1 MYKLKNKQLIHLTK
15 GKHHDGGGLYIRI
28 TRQGKG
34 LWTYRFRLNKK
45 SHEMSLG
52 TFPEVKLSE
61 AREKLAEQKRLRL
74 KDINPLHEKRK
85 HEILKEQQNKKFS
98 EIADLYI
105 TTKKKDEWTN
115 PKSEQQWRSTIET
128 YAKPILDRKPF
139 IDINHDDIVEVL
151 FPIWSTKTE
160 TARRLQQRLFR
171 IISFAKIKKWYDKE
185 NPASW
190 QEHLSHVLPDPYKI
204 QRVTHHAHLKH
215 NEIKVFYNRLC
226 KLELFSAYAL
236 RIVILTVT
244 RTSEVLKSKFEEFDL
259 ENRIW
264 TIPFQN
270 MKARKVHKI
279 PLSNEVIK
287 IINYMRR
294 KHNHPFVF
302 PNTYLSKPLSNG
314 AMLNLLKTKF
324 SELKITVHGFRSTF
338 RTWAEEENKY
348 QHYVIKFSQ
357 AHQLP
362 NKIEKAY
369 LRSDLLKE
377 RIKIMNDWEKYI
389 ISKKG

>member
-1 MYKLKNKQLIHLTK
+1 MYKLKNKELIHLTR

-74 KDINPLHEKRK
+74 KKINPLHEKRK
-85 HEILKEQQNKKFS
+85 YEILKEQQNKKFS

-128 YAKPILDRKPF
+128 YAKPVLDRKPF
-139 IDINHDDIVEVL
+139 IDINHDDVVEVL
-151 FPIWSTKTE
+151 YPIWKTKTE
-160 TARRLQQRLFR
+160 TARRLQQRFFR

-190 QEHLSHVLPDPYKI
+190 QEHLSHVLSDPYKI
-204 QRVTHHAHLKH
+204 QRVKHHAYLKH

-236 RIVILTVT
+236 RMVIITVT

-264 TIPFQN
+264 TIPYQN
-270 MKARKVHKI
+270 IKARKEHKI
-279 PLSNEVIK
+279 PLSNEVIE
-287 IINYMRR
+287 IINFMKR

-324 SELKITVHGFRSTF
+324 SEWKITVYGFRSTF

-369 LRSDLLKE
+369 LRSDLLQE
-377 RIKIMNDWEKYI
+377 RIKIMNDWEKYV
-389 ISKKG
+389 ISK

>member
-1 MYKLKNKQLIHLTK
+1 M
-15 GKHHDGGGLYIRI
+15 
-28 TRQGKG
+28 
-34 LWTYRFRLNKK
+34 
-45 SHEMSLG
+45 
-52 TFPEVKLSE
+52 
-61 AREKLAEQKRLRL
+61 
-74 KDINPLHEKRK
+74 
-85 HEILKEQQNKKFS
+85 
-98 EIADLYI
+98 
-105 TTKKKDEWTN
+105 
-115 PKSEQQWRSTIET
+115 
-128 YAKPILDRKPF
+128 
-139 IDINHDDIVEVL
+139 
-151 FPIWSTKTE
+151 
-160 TARRLQQRLFR
+160 
-171 IISFAKIKKWYDKE
+171 
-185 NPASW
+185 
-190 QEHLSHVLPDPYKI
+190 
-204 QRVTHHAHLKH
+204 KH

-236 RIVILTVT
+236 RMVILTVT

-264 TIPFQN
+264 TIPSQN
-270 MKARKVHKI
+270 MKARKEHKI

-287 IINYMRR
+287 IITFMRR

-369 LRSDLLKE
+369 LRSDLFHKE
-377 RIKIMNDWEKYI
+377 
-389 ISKKG
+389 